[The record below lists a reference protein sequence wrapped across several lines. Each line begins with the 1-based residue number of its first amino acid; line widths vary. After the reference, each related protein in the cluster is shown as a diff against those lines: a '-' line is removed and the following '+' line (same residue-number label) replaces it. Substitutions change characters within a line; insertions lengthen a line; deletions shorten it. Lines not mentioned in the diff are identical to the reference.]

1 MEPLGPVR
9 QADRSGSL
17 DSPDSP
23 AKMGRGIQRRTAN
36 LRTSSQGEYRCCPS
50 SSWLSSWLARAS
62 LIHRRRRRS
71 APLDRG
77 QRPEYVSLNTF
88 QVARQ
93 DGGSP
98 VWWTF
103 RVPASLLLEQH
114 RCASNGHAYT
124 IRGEFL
130 VGFVVGKSRSARP
143 SGKRS
148 SARSRNT
155 KSRSASAGGSR
166 CNARCLRSLSSTS
179 QLSALSLGRS
189 RPSPCL
195 SSAASI
201 RLRQNRRW
209 RRLRSLPKHFGVT
222 ATAFWESR
230 PARRPRHNAPLLR
243 HPRQASDGH
252 GPARVH
258 IRPTRPVPIEH
269 V

>member
-1 MEPLGPVR
+1 LPLAGLSSKGFDESADASQLKPALGQLEPLGPVR

-124 IRGEFL
+124 IREEFL
-130 VGFVVGKSRSARP
+130 VGFVVGKSRSDATQREL
-143 SGKRS
+143 S
-148 SARSRNT
+148 SARSKEYDVPERE
-155 KSRSASAGGSR
+155 
-166 CNARCLRSLSSTS
+166 
-179 QLSALSLGRS
+179 
-189 RPSPCL
+189 
-195 SSAASI
+195 
-201 RLRQNRRW
+201 
-209 RRLRSLPKHFGVT
+209 HF
-222 ATAFWESR
+222 
-230 PARRPRHNAPLLR
+230 
-243 HPRQASDGH
+243 
-252 GPARVH
+252 RVSVQ
-258 IRPTRPVPIEH
+258 REA
-269 V
+269 